1 MKNLSKGRNM
11 WFNLSLI
18 LASALVLTS
27 ALSFYYYSNYTMAEQ
42 RYKDTLSSLNDVSYK
57 VNILI
62 KYSNGTKT
70 WHNQT
75 IIPVGWSLFNTTLKV
90 TGGKV
95 EGSWSSFGVFVTSIN
110 GVSGTGPKYWLWFTW
125 DEGNKG
131 WTSGQTGADS
141 YIMKPGDTIGWLL
154 TDDWKATP

>member
-1 MKNLSKGRNM
+1 
-11 WFNLSLI
+11 
-18 LASALVLTS
+18 
-27 ALSFYYYSNYTMAEQ
+27 MAEQ
-42 RYKDTLSSLNDVSYK
+42 RYKDTLSSLNDISYK

-75 IIPVGWSLFNTTLKV
+75 IIPIGWSLFNATLKV

-110 GVSGTGPKYWLWFTW
+110 GVSGTGPKARARIW
-125 DEGNKG
+125 
-131 WTSGQTGADS
+131 
-141 YIMKPGDTIGWLL
+141 
-154 TDDWKATP
+154 